1 MPDTVTSSLINPNQL
16 RAYGITVQD
25 NPFAGHKFGIR
36 IPKSIKEA
44 LRVDAEN
51 GNTLWWEAIVLE
63 MSNVRVA
70 FEEYDG
76 EFLPE
81 WITLTWWGGLLHQ

>member
-1 MPDTVTSSLINPNQL
+1 VVGTTRPKETGTDHSKIKSKYWERI
-16 RAYGITVQD
+16 
-25 NPFAGHKFGIR
+25 HKFGIR
-36 IPKSIKEA
+36 IPKSIKKA

-51 GNTLWWEAIVLE
+51 GTTLWWDSNVLE

-76 EFLPE
+76 E
-81 WITLTWWGGLLHQ
+81 LTQDGKPKGY